1 MFEFL
6 KLIFGGV
13 DKTKYETK
21 SEREKRILSKLN
33 GKTVKGER
41 VWFVGNSYFY
51 LGPLK
56 YGIEDIII
64 NEDRTVFVT
73 GSRYNN
79 VGIERVA
86 ITLHLREEQA

>member
-1 MFEFL
+1 MIDFL
-6 KLIFGGV
+6 KWLFGGT

-21 SEREKRILSKLN
+21 GERERRILSKLN
-33 GKTVKGER
+33 GTPVKGEK

-56 YGIEDIII
+56 YGIDDIVI
-64 NEDRTVFVT
+64 NEDRTVFVA
-73 GSRYNN
+73 GSRYNE

-86 ITLHLREEQA
+86 LTLHIREEQA

>member
-1 MFEFL
+1 MIEFL
-6 KLIFGGV
+6 KWLFGGT

-21 SEREKRILSKLN
+21 GEREKRILSKFN
-33 GKTVKGER
+33 GRTVKGEK
-41 VWFVGNSYFY
+41 VWFVGNRYFY

-56 YGIEDIII
+56 YGIEDILI
-64 NEDRTVFVT
+64 NEDRAVFVT

-86 ITLHLREEQA
+86 LTLHLPEEQA